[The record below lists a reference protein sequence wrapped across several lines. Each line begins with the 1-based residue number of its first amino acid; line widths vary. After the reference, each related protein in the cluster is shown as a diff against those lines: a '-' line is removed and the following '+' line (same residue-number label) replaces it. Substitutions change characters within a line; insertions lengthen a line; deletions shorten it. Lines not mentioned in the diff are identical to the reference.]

1 MKKSEVYRQAQGAVM
16 ANAYISI
23 DDKLEILRV
32 LMNDEDVAKYCEE
45 RAAEKEV
52 EKDA

>member
-1 MKKSEVYRQAQGAVM
+1 MKKSEIYRQAQGAVM

-32 LMNDEDVAKYCEE
+32 LMGDEDVAKYCESRE
-45 RAAEKEV
+45 EN
-52 EKDA
+52 KDA